1 LLLEIPDGLFELVG
15 LVEGSF
21 DSLNDISAGL
31 FVVLPISILVGFE
44 VSLGFEIKSGF
55 LVGAGS
61 STI

>member
-21 DSLNDISAGL
+21 GSLNDISAGF
-31 FVVLPISILVGFE
+31 FVVLPIGKLVGFK
-44 VSLGFEIKSGF
+44 VSLGFEIKSGI